1 MFNSIVVAF
10 DGSAH
15 ATRALEIGA
24 LLASR
29 EQVPLGI
36 VYVIDTQHMAMPAGL
51 RQLTESEHLLQPVSM
66 MSINF
71 ESAPAE
77 VMKSMAENAARS
89 ERAMH
94 QFADYMIEQAR
105 RVAGEAGVEDVETV
119 VVDGNPAKQIIAFAK
134 TRGADLIVI
143 GSRGFGALK
152 SLALGSTSNKVAQL
166 ADCTCL
172 TVK

>member
-1 MFNSIVVAF
+1 
-10 DGSAH
+10 
-15 ATRALEIGA
+15 
-24 LLASR
+24 
-29 EQVPLGI
+29 
-36 VYVIDTQHMAMPAGL
+36 
-51 RQLTESEHLLQPVSM
+51 
-66 MSINF
+66 
-71 ESAPAE
+71 
-77 VMKSMAENAARS
+77 MKSMAENAARS
-89 ERAMH
+89 ERAMQ

-105 RVAGEAGVEDVETV
+105 RIAGEAGVEDVETV
-119 VVDGNPAKQIIAFAK
+119 IVDGNPAKQIIAFAK